1 MSTLLRPEAWPA
13 GHRAALAVLVDLDA
27 PISPWPVPS
36 PLATAAGAAHL
47 LEMLAD
53 LDISPTV
60 IADPAVEA
68 QAGLPAGV
76 SIDVAA
82 RVASAD
88 QYLDSV
94 TSRLG
99 VAPSGLVSLSGVPL
113 ASADRWVLDGTGAP
127 FPLGPDAGGVVIP
140 YSSWWHDVT
149 WLAPA
154 HPAPP
159 SALLETWSLGLASVR
174 TRGELMTVMLS
185 AAYAG
190 QPGFVET
197 MQRFFDETIGAG
209 DVWIASAASVAAHV
223 RGGEGNR

>member
-1 MSTLLRPEAWPA
+1 MPTLLRPEAWPA

-27 PISPWPVPS
+27 TISPWPVPS
-36 PLATAAGAAHL
+36 PLAAAAGAAHL

-53 LDISPTV
+53 LDITPTV
-60 IADPAVEA
+60 VADPAVEA

-82 RVASAD
+82 RVTAAD
-88 QYLDSV
+88 QPIDSV
-94 TSRLG
+94 TTRLG
-99 VAPSGLVSLSGVPL
+99 AEPTGLVSLSGAAL
-113 ASADRWVLDGTGAP
+113 ERAGRWMLDGTGAP
-127 FPLGPDAGGVVIP
+127 YPLRSDAGGVVIP
-140 YSSWWHDVT
+140 YSPWWHDVT

-174 TRGELMTVMLS
+174 TRGELMTVVLS

-223 RGGEGNR
+223 GGREGDR